1 MLKSNCKDYTRGGRN
16 ALATGLYSSDVIY
29 IQKAKLENFIH
40 NKEEWAVLIPGY
52 LHHELLNEKDM
63 IWVFQ
68 GDFGIIQKAVKVELR
83 LKTSE
88 PHQVLFDLVG
98 LSDPINGDGS
108 FEIKQHQDESF
119 QIIGS
124 LTMKASGFLAGMMN
138 PVLEK
143 FVPQLVEQLV
153 IQMAMKVAKE

>member
-1 MLKSNCKDYTRGGRN
+1 M
-16 ALATGLYSSDVIY
+16 ATGLYTSNAIY
-29 IQKAKLENFIH
+29 IQREKLESFIH
-40 NKEEWAVLIPGY
+40 NKEKWAVLIPGY
-52 LHHELLNEKDM
+52 LHHELLNENNM

-68 GDFGIIQKAVKVELR
+68 GDFGIIQKAVKVELQ
-83 LKTSE
+83 LKSSE
-88 PHQVLFDLVG
+88 PHQILFDLVG

-108 FEIKQHQDESF
+108 FEIKQHQDDSL
-119 QIIGS
+119 QLTGS

-153 IQMAMKVAKE
+153 SQMAMTLAKE

>member
-1 MLKSNCKDYTRGGRN
+1 M
-16 ALATGLYSSDVIY
+16 ATGLYTSDAIY
-29 IQKAKLENFIH
+29 IQREKVESFIQ
-40 NKEEWAVLIPGY
+40 NREKWAVLIPGY
-52 LHHELLNEKDM
+52 LHHEMLNENNM

-68 GDFGIIQKAVKVELR
+68 GDFGIIQKAVKVELQ
-83 LKTSE
+83 LKPSE
-88 PHQVLFDLVG
+88 PHQVLFDLIG

-108 FEIKQHQDESF
+108 FEIKHQDESI
-119 QIIGS
+119 QLTGS

-153 IQMAMKVAKE
+153 SQMALTVAKE